1 MDTKYEVA
9 WFIKHICNWI
19 EYEYL
24 DKKHTSFQYDFNND
38 KMAWIVNDKAIEKR
52 IQKELYK
59 RLGFCSLVIYTL
71 LPSENTYPN
80 GELRIGL
87 YENLVPANKLYIR
100 LNDGS
105 ERSLETLIKEAEENV
120 KIN

>member
-1 MDTKYEVA
+1 MDAKYEVA
-9 WFIKHICNWI
+9 YFIRCICNWI

-24 DKKHTSFQYDFNND
+24 DKKHISFQYDFNND

-100 LNDGS
+100 LSDGS